1 MNIEIVTANNF
12 YKESMSAL
20 FAKNLGKLC
29 AAKYNRDTLK
39 VFILPDDADCIYLP
53 HSSELLDAD
62 YAVVFCTPAIKRIF
76 SGIFFDRNVCFITL
90 DAKEDVLIE
99 KLLAAMALISQQPSF
114 YPRQKN
120 IFERLTATEMSTLD
134 FIMYTGQGVTL
145 SKTQSLHKRN
155 AMHKLGVMSTF
166 ELYCKMKL
174 AEALMTKVKGVKG
187 AYIDFLHTKGKFA
200 SDEYSSF
207 DVYALSTAHPSVRN
221 LPSDRFGTLL

>member
-76 SGIFFDRNVCFITL
+76 PVFSLTGMFALLRWMR
-90 DAKEDVLIE
+90 KE
-99 KLLAAMALISQQPSF
+99 
-114 YPRQKN
+114 
-120 IFERLTATEMSTLD
+120 
-134 FIMYTGQGVTL
+134 MY
-145 SKTQSLHKRN
+145 
-155 AMHKLGVMSTF
+155 
-166 ELYCKMKL
+166 
-174 AEALMTKVKGVKG
+174 
-187 AYIDFLHTKGKFA
+187 
-200 SDEYSSF
+200 
-207 DVYALSTAHPSVRN
+207 
-221 LPSDRFGTLL
+221 

>member
-1 MNIEIVTANNF
+1 MNIEIVTENNF

-20 FAKNLGKLC
+20 FAKNLGKLR
-29 AAKYNRDTLK
+29 AAKYSLDLLK

-53 HSSELLDAD
+53 RSSALLDAD
-62 YAVVFCTPAIKRIF
+62 NAVIFCTPTIKRIF

-99 KLLAAMALISQQPSF
+99 KLLGAMAIISKQTSF

-120 IFERLTATEMSTLD
+120 IFERLTSTEMSTLN

-174 AEALMTKVKGVKG
+174 AEALLTKVKGAKG

-200 SDEYSSF
+200 NDEYSSF
-207 DVYALSTAHPSVRN
+207 EAYALSKAHPSLRN
-221 LPSDRFGTLL
+221 LPSDHYGSLL